1 MPDPAAPADGRL
13 HRGGRPRDPS
23 RDLAIR
29 AAILRVL
36 ARSGYAALTM
46 DAVAAEAG
54 VGKATI
60 YRRWRTKGDLVAAAV
75 ASIGETVTVLPDGGS
90 LEADL
95 RALLRCLVVEVNGPA
110 GTTTRALL
118 SAMPHEPR
126 LREAI
131 AAGPIG
137 RWLAAFG
144 EVWSRAERRGEVRPG
159 ITGTTVAATA
169 SALVLQRWLFGAGPV
184 DEAFADQV
192 LADVV
197 LPWSPPRPSATRAVP
212 GIVSRR
218 HPCP

>member
-1 MPDPAAPADGRL
+1 MPDPAAPTDGRP

-36 ARSGYAALTM
+36 AESGYAALTM

-60 YRRWRTKGDLVAAAV
+60 YRRWRTKADLVAAAV
-75 ASIGETVTVLPDGGS
+75 ASLGETVTVLPDGGS

-95 RALLRCLVVEVNGPA
+95 RALMRCLVVEVNGPA
-110 GTTTRALL
+110 GASTRALL
-118 SAMPHEPR
+118 SAMTHEPR
-126 LREAI
+126 LRDAFS
-131 AAGPIG
+131 AGPVG

-159 ITGTTVAATA
+159 IAGTAVAATA
-169 SALVLQRWLFGAGPV
+169 SAVVLQRWLFGAGPI
-184 DEAFADQV
+184 DQAFADEV
-192 LADVV
+192 LTDVV
-197 LPWSPPRPSATRAVP
+197 LPLVSIRAV
-212 GIVSRR
+212 RD
-218 HPCP
+218 